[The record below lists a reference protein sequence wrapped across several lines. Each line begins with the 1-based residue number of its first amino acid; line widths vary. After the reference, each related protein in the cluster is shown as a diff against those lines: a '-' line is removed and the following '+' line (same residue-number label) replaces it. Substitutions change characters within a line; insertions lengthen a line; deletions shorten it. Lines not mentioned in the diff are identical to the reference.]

1 MSRDMKPRP
10 QAEPPK
16 RGGNLFTGIL
26 IGLVI
31 GTLIAAGFAWYISRM
46 PLHFQDKGGESEAK
60 PAQAQAS
67 APVQPITLPGKPGDK
82 VDDKPRFEF
91 YKILPGDSG
100 NGAPAKATETAKP
113 AETAKPTE
121 TATPVKPAEIAK
133 PAGQPVALQV
143 GAFQNPAEADN
154 LKARLALLGME
165 AGVQSVVLPN
175 KGTVYRVR
183 VGPYSKPEDV
193 AAARSQLI
201 QAGIQATS
209 VKGN

>member
-16 RGGNLFTGIL
+16 RGGSMFTGIV
-26 IGLVI
+26 IGLVL

-46 PLHFQDKGGESEAK
+46 PLHFQDKAGENDAK
-60 PAQAQAS
+60 PAPAQAK
-67 APVQPITLPGKPGDK
+67 APAPPITLPGKPGDK

-91 YKILPGDSG
+91 YKILPGDGGSG
-100 NGAPAKATETAKP
+100 TAAKP
-113 AETAKPTE
+113 AETAKP
-121 TATPVKPAEIAK
+121 ADAAAPAKPAEAAK
-133 PAGQPVALQV
+133 PAGDPLSLQV

-165 AGVQSVVLPN
+165 AGVQSVALPN

-193 AAARSQLI
+193 AAARSQLT
-201 QAGIQATS
+201 QAGIQATL
-209 VKGN
+209 VKGNN

>member
-10 QAEPPK
+10 QADTPK
-16 RGGNLFTGIL
+16 HGGNLFTGIF

-46 PLHFQDKGGESEAK
+46 PLPFQGKPGESEAK
-60 PAQAQAS
+60 PVPAQAS
-67 APVQPITLPGKPGDK
+67 APAQPITLPGKPGDK

-91 YKILPGDSG
+91 YKILPGDGG
-100 NGAPAKATETAKP
+100 NGTAATAAEPAKSAEGLAAAKPPEPAKP
-113 AETAKPTE
+113 AAE
-121 TATPVKPAEIAK
+121 PVS
-133 PAGQPVALQV
+133 LQV

-165 AGVQSVVLPN
+165 AGVQSVALPN

-193 AAARSQLI
+193 AAARAQLS
-201 QAGIQATS
+201 QAGIQSTS